1 MLKKC
6 AICGKGP
13 QSGKALVR
21 KGLPKKQG
29 GGGSKIARASKRKF
43 LPNLQRIH
51 ILVGKTSKRVY
62 VCTKCMKKGDL
73 IRPKK

>member
-6 AICGKGP
+6 ALCGKGP
-13 QSGKALVR
+13 QSGKTLVR

-29 GGGSKIARASKRKF
+29 GGGSKIARAIKRKF
-43 LPNLQRIH
+43 LPNLQKIRIV
-51 ILVGKTSKRVY
+51 IDKKTQKAY

-73 IRPKK
+73 VRAK